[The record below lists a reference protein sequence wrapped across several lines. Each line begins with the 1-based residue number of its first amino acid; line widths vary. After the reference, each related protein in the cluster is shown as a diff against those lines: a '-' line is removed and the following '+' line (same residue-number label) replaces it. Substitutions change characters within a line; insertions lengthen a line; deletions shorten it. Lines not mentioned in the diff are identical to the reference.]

1 MHNGL
6 TNELAVQKESEVGL
20 VILSGDENMCI
31 VDVDSEM
38 HAKNCRKVIKIHL
51 SLT

>member
-1 MHNGL
+1 MHSGL
-6 TNELAVQKESEVGL
+6 TNELGVQKESGVGL

-31 VDVDSEM
+31 VDVDSKM
-38 HAKNCRKVIKIHL
+38 QAKNCRKIIRIHL